1 MQYINEHSPVQMRG
15 FLIVAYS
22 LWFSL
27 GGLFANIVLK
37 VRNDQA
43 PLDWRTTIFTQF
55 AMIGISYIVYWF
67 MPESPQWAV
76 RHGKVDLARRI
87 LTSSYKGVD
96 KFDVDKELN
105 IMLYTVE
112 VQKQHDSDANLLGP
126 LAIFKGLNG
135 KRFLIGAWPKIL
147 QQFVGLAIFSTNA
160 AYFFQIAGKRP
171 LYLRNETTLLM
182 LR

>member
-1 MQYINEHSPVQMRG
+1 MRG

-126 LAIFKGLNG
+126 FAIFKGLNG

-160 AYFFQIAGKRP
+160 AYFFQIAGRCP
-171 LYLRNETTLLM
+171 LYLRNETALLM

>member
-1 MQYINEHSPVQMRG
+1 MRG

-126 LAIFKGLNG
+126 FAIFKGLNG

-171 LYLRNETTLLM
+171 LYL
-182 LR
+182 

>member
-1 MQYINEHSPVQMRG
+1 MRG

-67 MPESPQWAV
+67 MPESPQWAI
-76 RHGKVDLARRI
+76 RHGKVDLARRV
-87 LTSSYKGVD
+87 LSRTYKGVD
-96 KFDVDKELN
+96 KFDVDKEIN

-112 VQKQHDSDANLLGP
+112 VQKHHDADANLLGAVGDLQGAQRKAISHRS
-126 LAIFKGLNG
+126 LAQD
-135 KRFLIGAWPKIL
+135 P
-147 QQFVGLAIFSTNA
+147 STVC
-160 AYFFQIAGKRP
+160 RT
-171 LYLRNETTLLM
+171 RNLLDQCR
-182 LR
+182 LLLPDRG